1 MDAQGKTDLHH
12 ALVYMPSMDYDGKKR
27 ILAELLDPDSNNI
40 DVEERD
46 GLDRN
51 ILELTQFII

>member
-1 MDAQGKTDLHH
+1 MDAQGKTELHH

-40 DVEERD
+40 DVEERWS
-46 GLDRN
+46 
-51 ILELTQFII
+51 